1 MAEVVDLAT
10 GERQVLNDIRGRYEC
25 YTDVGPSF
33 QSMKQQNRAEILE
46 LLGKTPQ
53 GTPEYQLLLL
63 QYFTLLDGK
72 GVEMMRDYAN
82 KQLIQMGVKKPETPG
97 RAAMVSRGA
106 TSQTR
111 STRPGNGSGSG
122 RTLQGQAEL
131 AKAQNQ
137 TLSLQIDAAKVEAQN
152 QLNAARIAEIF
163 NNMDLSKQSEFREF
177 LKLLLHSSR
186 TAAKTLAQM
195 LSYSLKAMN
204 RRTSSEW
211 TLPTSCNRRDNQ
223 PSGSV
228 AETPQ

>member
-1 MAEVVDLAT
+1 
-10 GERQVLNDIRGRYEC
+10 QVLNDIRGRYEC

-82 KQLIQMGVKKPETPG
+82 KQLIQMGVKKPETPEEQQWLVEAQQAKQG
-97 RAAMVSRGA
+97 QQDPAMVQAQGVL
-106 TSQTR
+106 
-111 STRPGNGSGSG
+111 
-122 RTLQGQAEL
+122 LQGQAEL

-177 LKLLLHSSR
+177 LKTVASFQQDRSEDARANAELLL
-186 TAAKTLAQM
+186 K
-195 LSYSLKAMN
+195 
-204 RRTSSEW
+204 
-211 TLPTSCNRRDNQ
+211 
-223 PSGSV
+223 G
-228 AETPQ
+228 